1 MRKGFCLA
9 SILVLPS
16 FFFSTSVVA
25 SGYDYIFPV
34 KDCKVTYSRYH
45 HDYPAT
51 DIFAKEGCLF
61 IAPIGGVID
70 QISRR
75 DTWSG
80 SINSGQTRGGR
91 FVSLVGDDGI
101 RYYGSH
107 LRSVE
112 KMIREGERVEAG
124 EILGEIGS
132 SGSARGTSPHLH
144 FGISWPTDDFEGEY
158 PWWIRRGL
166 INPYS
171 FLKSWQSG
179 KDLSPIKRVRLLR
192 EKTGGVITKP
202 KGEK

>member
-1 MRKGFCLA
+1 
-9 SILVLPS
+9 
-16 FFFSTSVVA
+16 
-25 SGYDYIFPV
+25 
-34 KDCKVTYSRYH
+34 
-45 HDYPAT
+45 
-51 DIFAKEGCLF
+51 
-61 IAPIGGVID
+61 
-70 QISRR
+70 
-75 DTWSG
+75 
-80 SINSGQTRGGR
+80 
-91 FVSLVGDDGI
+91 
-101 RYYGSH
+101 
-107 LRSVE
+107 
-112 KMIREGERVEAG
+112 MIKEGERVEAG

-144 FGISWPTDDFEGEY
+144 FGISWPTYEFEGEY